1 MMTHKIL
8 ITPRTFGTIDSE
20 PIKLLQNQGYDLV
33 INPFGRL
40 LTEQEMID
48 LIADVD
54 GIIVGLDPL
63 NARVIKA
70 ARKLKIIS
78 KYGVGVDNIA
88 VDCATEQKIM
98 VTNTPGANSLAVAEL
113 TMGLILD
120 VARQI
125 SFSDRRLRQNQWG
138 KYHGFELKDK
148 TLGLIGTGQI
158 GKEVAVRAKGFGM
171 KLVGH
176 DLRPDY
182 EWARAVDAVYMSLDE
197 LLSSADIISLHLPLA
212 DDTYHLISK
221 REFAL
226 MKSSAILINTA
237 RGGIVDEEALL
248 EALQS
253 KEIAGAGLD
262 VYENEPPLDSPLQS
276 LDNVVLT
283 SHIGAHTFE
292 AISRMGRMAAENVAA
307 GLSGKRPPY
316 LLNKIDGEGNGL
328 SDN

>member
-1 MMTHKIL
+1 MTQKIL
-8 ITPRTFGTIDSE
+8 ITPRTFGMIDSR
-20 PIKLLQNQGYDLV
+20 PIEYLRNQGYDLI

-40 LTEQEMID
+40 LTEEEMIN
-48 LIADVD
+48 LISDMD
-54 GIIVGLDPL
+54 GIIVGLDPI
-63 NARVIKA
+63 NANVIA
-70 ARKLKIIS
+70 SAQKLKIIS

-88 VDCATEQKIM
+88 VDCATQQKIM

-113 TMGLILD
+113 TLGLILD

-138 KYHGFELKDK
+138 KYHGFELKNK

-158 GKEVAVRAKGFGM
+158 GREVAVRAKGFGM
-171 KLVGH
+171 KIIGH
-176 DLRPDY
+176 DLHPDP
-182 EWARAVDAVYMSLDE
+182 EWARTIGGVYMSLNE

-212 DDTYHLISK
+212 EDTYHMISSQ
-221 REFAL
+221 EFSL

-248 EALQS
+248 EALQN
-253 KEIAGAGLD
+253 KEIIGAGLD
-262 VYENEPPLDSPLQS
+262 VYENEPPIDSPLRS

-292 AISRMGRMAAENVAA
+292 AISRMGKMAAENLVA
-307 GLSGKRPPY
+307 GLSQKRPPF
-316 LLNKIDGEGNGL
+316 LLNEIDGEENGISL
-328 SDN
+328 AE